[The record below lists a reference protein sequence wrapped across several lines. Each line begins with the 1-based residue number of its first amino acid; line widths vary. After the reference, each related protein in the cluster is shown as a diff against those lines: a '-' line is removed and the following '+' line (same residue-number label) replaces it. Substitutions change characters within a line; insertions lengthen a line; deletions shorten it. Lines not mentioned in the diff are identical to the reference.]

1 MSDNVANMSFTDL
14 VAKLNEIEK
23 RDTAERRK
31 NHKIQVEAAK
41 VKKSKSIKEGL
52 RKALK
57 EAEEIQENVLGM
69 TREEAMPIITPT
81 NERDDLPA
89 SLDDYLARFEV
100 GDTVL
105 PKEEGPGQAPGKCIK
120 VDGDK
125 CTVKFSDGSTE
136 VFTHD
141 ELEATDAKNL
151 PEDDTADYEKVM
163 ARQVRKHIA
172 DIRFDVA
179 EIEDKISQLAEK
191 DNGDLTDQI
200 TTMKKYSDGLYAVLS
215 RAMKIVPTYEDT
227 DLEEDDMNEAIPYMY
242 KLQQDGK
249 SIEEIAKELN
259 MTVDAV
265 KSAMSKQHADEGY
278 SKHKKGTKKYKQH
291 MAAMHASKG

>member
-41 VKKSKSIKEGL
+41 AKKSKSIKEGL

-100 GDTVL
+100 GDTVI
-105 PKEEGPGQAPGKCIK
+105 PKEEGPGQAPGKVIK
-120 VDGDK
+120 VEEDY
-125 CTVKFSDGSTE
+125 CTVKFADGSTE
-136 VFTHD
+136 TYRHD

-151 PEDDTADYEKVM
+151 PEDDTADYEKVN
-163 ARQVRKHIA
+163 ARQMHKQLRMFVREIA
-172 DIRFDVA
+172 TLN
-179 EIEDKISQLAEK
+179 DKINEISEI

-200 TTMKKYSDGLYAVLS
+200 STMYKHIQGLYATIG
-215 RAMKIVPTYEDT
+215 RAQKIVPVYEDS

-291 MAAMHASKG
+291 MAAMHAAKG

>member
-52 RKALK
+52 QQALK
-57 EAEEIQENVLGM
+57 EAAEIQENVLGM

-81 NERDDLPA
+81 VE
-89 SLDDYLARFEV
+89 EV
-100 GDTVL
+100 T
-105 PKEEGPGQAPGKCIK
+105 
-120 VDGDK
+120 
-125 CTVKFSDGSTE
+125 
-136 VFTHD
+136 D
-141 ELEATDAKNL
+141 EAVE
-151 PEDDTADYEKVM
+151 EDDTADHEKVTS
-163 ARQVRKHIA
+163 RQMSKRLQ
-172 DIRFDVA
+172 DIRYMVA
-179 EIEDKISQLAEK
+179 DMEDKISQVAER

-200 TTMKKYSDGLYAVLS
+200 TTMSKHTEQLYLVLS
-215 RAMKIVPTYEDT
+215 RAISIVPTYEDA

-242 KLQQDGK
+242 KLQKDGK
-249 SIEEIAKELN
+249 SVEEIAKELN

-265 KSAMSKQHADEGY
+265 KAAMSKQHADEGY
-278 SKHKKGTKKYKQH
+278 SKHPKGSKKYKQH
-291 MAAMHASKG
+291 MAAMHAAKG

>member
-31 NHKIQVEAAK
+31 NHKIQVETAK
-41 VKKSKSIKEGL
+41 NKKTKSIKEGL

-57 EAEEIQENVLGM
+57 EAEEIQENILGM
-69 TREEAMPIITPT
+69 TAEVPIAITTPTVEEAT
-81 NERDDLPA
+81 DDLE
-89 SLDDYLARFEV
+89 RFEV
-100 GDTVL
+100 GDTVI

-120 VDGDK
+120 VEEDY
-125 CTVKFSDGSTE
+125 CTVKFADGSTE
-136 VFTHD
+136 TYRHD

-151 PEDDTADYEKVM
+151 PEDDTADYEKVN

-200 TTMKKYSDGLYAVLS
+200 TTMKKHSDGLYAVLS
-215 RAMKIVPTYEDT
+215 RAMSIVPTYEDA

-249 SIEEIAKELN
+249 SVEEIAKELN

-265 KSAMSKQHADEGY
+265 KAAMSKQHADEGY
-278 SKHKKGTKKYKQH
+278 SKHPKGSKKYKQH
-291 MAAMHASKG
+291 MAAMHAAKG

>member
-23 RDTAERRK
+23 RDTAERRA
-31 NHKIQVEAAK
+31 NHKLQVEAAK
-41 VKKSKSIKEGL
+41 AKKSKSIKEGL
-52 RKALK
+52 KRALA

-81 NERDDLPA
+81 NERDDVDGV
-89 SLDDYLARFEV
+89 SLDDYLERFEV
-100 GDTVL
+100 GDTVI
-105 PKEEGPGQAPGKCIK
+105 PKEEGPGQAPGKVVK
-120 VDGDK
+120 VEEDY
-125 CTVKFSDGSTE
+125 CTVKFADGSTE
-136 VFTHD
+136 TFRHD

-200 TTMKKYSDGLYAVLS
+200 TTMKKHSDGLYAVLS
-215 RAMKIVPTYEDT
+215 RAMKIVPVYEDG
-227 DLEEDDMNEAIPYMY
+227 DLEEDMNEAIPYMY
-242 KLQQDGK
+242 KLQKDGK
-249 SIEEIAKELN
+249 SVEEIAKELN

-265 KSAMSKQHADEGY
+265 RAAMSKSVADEGY
-278 SKHKKGTKKYKQH
+278 SKHPKGSKKYKQH
-291 MAAMHASKG
+291 MAAMHAAKG

>member
-31 NHKIQVEAAK
+31 NHKIQVETAK
-41 VKKSKSIKEGL
+41 NKKTKSIKEGL

-57 EAEEIQENVLGM
+57 EAEEIQENILGM
-69 TREEAMPIITPT
+69 TAEVPIAITTPTVEEAT
-81 NERDDLPA
+81 DDLE
-89 SLDDYLARFEV
+89 RFEV
-100 GDTVL
+100 GDTVI

-120 VDGDK
+120 VEGDK
-125 CTVKFSDGSTE
+125 CTVKFADGSEET
-136 VFTHD
+136 FAHD

-151 PEDDTADYEKVM
+151 PEDDTADYEKVN
-163 ARQVRKHIA
+163 ARRMIKQLRA
-172 DIRFDVA
+172 
-179 EIEDKISQLAEK
+179 ISEHRRMLENMIIQLAEMNK
-191 DNGDLTDQI
+191 DSGDLTDQLQ
-200 TTMKKYSDGLYAVLS
+200 TMFDLNTKFSGVLRRS
-215 RAMKIVPTYEDT
+215 MSIVPTYEDA

-249 SIEEIAKELN
+249 SVEEIAKELN

-265 KSAMSKQHADEGY
+265 KAAMSKQHADEGY
-278 SKHKKGTKKYKQH
+278 SKHPKGSKKYKQH
-291 MAAMHASKG
+291 MAAMHAAKG

>member
-31 NHKIQVEAAK
+31 NHKIQVETAK
-41 VKKSKSIKEGL
+41 NKKTKSIKEGL

-57 EAEEIQENVLGM
+57 EAEEIQENILGM
-69 TREEAMPIITPT
+69 TVEVPIAITTPTVEEAT
-81 NERDDLPA
+81 DDLER
-89 SLDDYLARFEV
+89 LEV
-100 GDTVL
+100 GDTVI

-120 VDGDK
+120 VEGDK
-125 CTVKFSDGSTE
+125 CTVKFADGSEET
-136 VFTHD
+136 FAHD

-151 PEDDTADYEKVM
+151 PEDDTADYEKVN
-163 ARQVRKHIA
+163 ARRMIKQLRA
-172 DIRFDVA
+172 
-179 EIEDKISQLAEK
+179 ISEHRRMLENMIIQLAEMNK
-191 DNGDLTDQI
+191 DSGDLTDQLQ
-200 TTMKKYSDGLYAVLS
+200 TMFDLNTKFSGVLRRS
-215 RAMKIVPTYEDT
+215 MSIVPTYEDA

-249 SIEEIAKELN
+249 SVEEIAKELN

-265 KSAMSKQHADEGY
+265 KAAMSKQHADEGY
-278 SKHKKGTKKYKQH
+278 SKHPKGSKKYKQH
-291 MAAMHASKG
+291 MAAMHAAKG

>member
-31 NHKIQVEAAK
+31 NHKIQVETAK
-41 VKKSKSIKEGL
+41 NKKTKSIKEGL

-57 EAEEIQENVLGM
+57 EAEEIQENILGM
-69 TREEAMPIITPT
+69 TAEVPIAITTPTVEEAT
-81 NERDDLPA
+81 DDLE
-89 SLDDYLARFEV
+89 RFEV
-100 GDTVL
+100 GDTVI

-120 VDGDK
+120 VEGDK
-125 CTVKFSDGSTE
+125 CTVKFADGSEET
-136 VFTHD
+136 FAHD

-200 TTMKKYSDGLYAVLS
+200 TTMKKHSDGLYAVLS
-215 RAMKIVPTYEDT
+215 RAMSIVPTYEDA

-249 SIEEIAKELN
+249 SVEEIAKELN

-265 KSAMSKQHADEGY
+265 KAAMSKQHADEGY
-278 SKHKKGTKKYKQH
+278 SKHPKGSKKYKQH
-291 MAAMHASKG
+291 MAAMHAAKG

>member
-31 NHKIQVEAAK
+31 NHKIQVETAK
-41 VKKSKSIKEGL
+41 NKKTKSIKEGL

-57 EAEEIQENVLGM
+57 EAEEIQENILGM
-69 TREEAMPIITPT
+69 TAEVPIAITTPTVEEAT
-81 NERDDLPA
+81 DDLE
-89 SLDDYLARFEV
+89 RFEV
-100 GDTVL
+100 GDTVI

-120 VDGDK
+120 VEGDK
-125 CTVKFSDGSTE
+125 CTVKFADGSEET
-136 VFTHD
+136 FAHD

-151 PEDDTADYEKVM
+151 PEDDTADYEKVN

-200 TTMKKYSDGLYAVLS
+200 TTMKKHSDGLYAVLS
-215 RAMKIVPTYEDT
+215 RAMSIVPTYEDA

-249 SIEEIAKELN
+249 SVEEIAKELN

-265 KSAMSKQHADEGY
+265 KAAMSKQHADEGY
-278 SKHKKGTKKYKQH
+278 SKHPKGSKKYKQH
-291 MAAMHASKG
+291 MAAMHAAKG

>member
-41 VKKSKSIKEGL
+41 NKKAKSIKEGL
-52 RKALK
+52 KKAL
-57 EAEEIQENVLGM
+57 AENVLGM
-69 TREEAMPIITPT
+69 SRQEAMPIVTP
-81 NERDDLPA
+81 NVENDLA
-89 SLDDYLARFEV
+89 GVSLDDYLERFEV
-100 GDTVL
+100 GDTVI

-120 VDGDK
+120 VEGDK
-125 CTVKFSDGSTE
+125 CTVKFADGSEET
-136 VFTHD
+136 FAHD

-151 PEDDTADYEKVM
+151 PEDDTADYEKVN

-200 TTMKKYSDGLYAVLS
+200 TTMKKHSDGLYAVLS
-215 RAMKIVPTYEDT
+215 RAMSIVPTYEDA

-265 KSAMSKQHADEGY
+265 KAAMSKQHADEGY
-278 SKHKKGTKKYKQH
+278 SKHPKGSKKYKQH
-291 MAAMHASKG
+291 MAAMHAAKG

>member
-41 VKKSKSIKEGL
+41 AKKSKSIKEGL

-291 MAAMHASKG
+291 MAAMHAAKG